1 MRQTVFSR
9 TAVFAFCLLVC
20 AAQAFAAETVVNPV
34 KRGLPMQPP
43 RALLQ
48 KMFPEDPLYLSLSG
62 GWGYEQTEPVVF
74 TTPKELAGQYFDTEP
89 LEYGMVDFRNYEEF
103 VGARPESQKMVVMG
117 IDRGERRVVRE
128 NGRVLSCITAQ
139 TRVISPEDFK
149 KLSSDVEQIDAKD
162 LEARKALEARVVKV
176 SRTYWFDLT
185 EPFAH
190 NEELESKGVKSPA
203 NGRR

>member
-1 MRQTVFSR
+1 
-9 TAVFAFCLLVC
+9 
-20 AAQAFAAETVVNPV
+20 
-34 KRGLPMQPP
+34 
-43 RALLQ
+43 
-48 KMFPEDPLYLSLSG
+48 
-62 GWGYEQTEPVVF
+62 
-74 TTPKELAGQYFDTEP
+74 
-89 LEYGMVDFRNYEEF
+89 
-103 VGARPESQKMVVMG
+103 MVVMG